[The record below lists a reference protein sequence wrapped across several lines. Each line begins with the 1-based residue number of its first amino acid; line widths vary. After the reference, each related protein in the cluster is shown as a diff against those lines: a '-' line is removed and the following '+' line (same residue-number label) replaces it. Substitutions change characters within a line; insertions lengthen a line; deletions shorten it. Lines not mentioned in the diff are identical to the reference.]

1 MPGSNGCTKVK
12 NWICARAKFSVRT
25 QPGIKK
31 RYQKLLKDRQV
42 LEVGLSRSPYVGVT
56 MGNESCRALVDTGAD
71 WSMLDYSCLS
81 EEERGSLV
89 ESGMRGQGVSKETI
103 KVKGEVWRNVV
114 LDGIPVTN
122 QRFVVIDGLVTRMIL
137 GADFW
142 VRLGEITLDFAQRRL
157 RIEKLGIN
165 TELHETDTLSIAIAQ
180 DAGRGN
186 CRVTLDDDVTIPCTQ
201 KLLSTASWT
210 MIVLKDSRY

>member
-31 RYQKLLKDRQV
+31 RHQKLLKDRQV
-42 LEVGLSRSPYVGVT
+42 LEVGLSRLPYVGVT

-89 ESGMRGQGVSKETI
+89 ESGMRGHGVSKEPI

-157 RIEKLGIN
+157 RIEKFG
-165 TELHETDTLSIAIAQ
+165 H
-180 DAGRGN
+180 
-186 CRVTLDDDVTIPCTQ
+186 
-201 KLLSTASWT
+201 
-210 MIVLKDSRY
+210 